1 MKKLSRFAVILA
13 VVTTFAAGSASA
25 QSGWFTN
32 LATNPKSTS
41 TQDNIGIA
49 NTASTSTVVAVPFYV
64 GKTGLLISGTA
75 FYNFR
80 VEDPAGTHGFVI
92 GYDSA
97 ASTGLLAALANNSI
111 AFWTYDGVNFA
122 ERMRVATTGNVGIGV
137 TNPTQK
143 LDVAGNVNVS
153 GNIAAK
159 YQDVAEWVPA
169 TEPLK
174 PGMVVVL
181 NTDKSNE
188 VMASLHAYD
197 TAVAGVVSHKPG
209 VILGEAAKNKEQIAT
224 SGRVLVYVDATK
236 SPIKVGD
243 LLVTS
248 EKPGVAMKSEP
259 IDVAGV
265 KMHRP
270 GTIVGKALQ
279 PLEKGEGEILVLL
292 SLQ

>member
-1 MKKLSRFAVILA
+1 MKSFGKLVVMAAMGVLLA
-13 VVTTFAAGSASA
+13 ATVSAQPQWTANNPSNTLVTTS
-25 QSGWFTN
+25 N
-32 LATNPKSTS
+32 VVLATSTS
-41 TQDNIGIA
+41 AANGNII
-49 NTASTSTVVAVPFYV
+49 PFIVSQTGVTIQGNAKYV
-64 GKTGLLISGTA
+64 
-75 FYNFR
+75 FR
-80 VEDPAGTHGFVI
+80 VGDTTGNTGFVI
-92 GYDSA
+92 GYDA
-97 ASTGLLAALANNSI
+97 VASTGLLAAVAGNSL
-111 AFWTYDGVNFA
+111 AFWTYDGANFG
-122 ERMRVATTGNVGIGV
+122 ERMRVSTTGNVGIGV
-137 TNPTQK
+137 ANPTQK

-181 NTDKSNE
+181 NTDKTNE

-236 SPIKVGD
+236 GPIKVGD

-248 EKPGVAMKSEP
+248 EKPGVAMRSEP